1 MRTSDQIKEAIL
13 LPIRAHDEVA
23 LYKQYLH
30 DLNEL
35 KVDNTFDI
43 QFYKVID
50 SKWRYAINEIIKEY
64 GNDNW
69 ITTNYFRDVAI
80 YNLTKSDVKEQLG
93 KFKYNQMLFY
103 FKNKLGWDIEKLS
116 KSNYCPA
123 LKDLINRVEN
133 NL

>member
-50 SKWRYAINEIIKEY
+50 SKWKYAINEIIKEY
-64 GNDNW
+64 GDDNW
-69 ITTNYFRDVAI
+69 INQNYFRDIAVYKLA
-80 YNLTKSDVKEQLG
+80 KSDAKEQLG
-93 KFKYNQMLFY
+93 RLKYNHMVFLF
-103 FKNKLGWDIEKLS
+103 KDKLGWDIEKLS
-116 KSNYCPA
+116 KGNYCPA
-123 LKDLINRVEN
+123 IKNLIDRVEN